1 MDKKSIFKASFEESL
16 NLEDDGFVQYQ
27 KGNVFSKL
35 EIYYRKGKSKL
46 VLHIQNIVLT
56 LIGPVIIN
64 FMILVFSL
72 SLYDSDP
79 KDLRLP
85 IYQHPLLT
93 AEVYLVCFLIWVF
106 IILIGKVFRK
116 AFILPYRNHFHV
128 ITFLI
133 WLSLEFNLLA
143 IDMSLPTL
151 SIWMVAAIFVFITI
165 LAYFMFSLEI
175 ESLKK
180 LMYGNGSGS
189 SLRNKIA
196 NKIAIY
202 GMSFLGIGVIINFI
216 IKGFSIKFSTSLE
229 GLGLLITWIIL
240 NIAVIA
246 MLIYIE
252 FPSYLQAF
260 YKWKYPEEYREWEG
274 KTVEEWYGKKYLK
287 KTQGFI
293 KKQMK
298 RRLVWVVGISRQD
311 S

>member
-1 MDKKSIFKASFEESL
+1 MKKRSIFSASFEESL
-16 NLEDDGFVQYQ
+16 NLEDDGFLQYQ

-35 EIYYRKGKSKL
+35 ETYYREGKSKL

-56 LIGPVIIN
+56 LIGSVIIN

-72 SLYDSDP
+72 SLHDSDP

-216 IKGFSIKFSTSLE
+216 IKSFSMKFSTSLE

-287 KTQGFI
+287 KH
-293 KKQMK
+293 KE
-298 RRLVWVVGISRQD
+298 LLE
-311 S
+311 

>member
-1 MDKKSIFKASFEESL
+1 MKIMKKRSIFSASFEESL
-16 NLEDDGFVQYQ
+16 NLEDDVFLQYQ

-35 EIYYRKGKSKL
+35 ETYYMEGKSKL

-56 LIGPVIIN
+56 LIGSVIIN

-72 SLYDSDP
+72 SLHDSDP

-196 NKIAIY
+196 KKIAIY

-216 IKGFSIKFSTSLE
+216 IKSFSIKFSTSLE

-260 YKWKYPEEYREWEG
+260 YKWKYPEEYRQWEG
-274 KTVEEWYGKKYLK
+274 KTVEEWYGMKYLK
-287 KTQGFI
+287 KH
-293 KKQMK
+293 KKLLN
-298 RRLVWVVGISRQD
+298 RN
-311 S
+311 

>member
-1 MDKKSIFKASFEESL
+1 MKKRSIFSASFEESL
-16 NLEDDGFVQYQ
+16 NLEDDGFLQYQ
-27 KGNVFSKL
+27 KGNVFSIL
-35 EIYYRKGKSKL
+35 ETYYREGKSKL
-46 VLHIQNIVLT
+46 VLHIQNIVFT

-72 SLYDSDP
+72 SLHNSDP

-175 ESLKK
+175 ENLKK

-216 IKGFSIKFSTSLE
+216 IKSFSIKFSTSLE

-287 KTQGFI
+287 KH
-293 KKQMK
+293 KELLK
-298 RRLVWVVGISRQD
+298 
-311 S
+311 

>member
-1 MDKKSIFKASFEESL
+1 MRKKSIFKASFEESL
-16 NLEDDGFVQYQ
+16 NLEDDGFLQYQ

-35 EIYYRKGKSKL
+35 ETYYREGKSKL

-56 LIGPVIIN
+56 LIGPIIIN

-72 SLYDSDP
+72 SLHNSDP

-216 IKGFSIKFSTSLE
+216 IKSFSIKFSASLE
-229 GLGLLITWIIL
+229 GLGLLITWVIL

-260 YKWKYPEEYREWEG
+260 YKWKYPEEYRQWEG

-287 KTQGFI
+287 KH
-293 KKQMK
+293 KE
-298 RRLVWVVGISRQD
+298 LLENE
-311 S
+311 

>member
-1 MDKKSIFKASFEESL
+1 MKKRSIFSASFEESL
-16 NLEDDGFVQYQ
+16 NLEDDGFLQYQ

-35 EIYYRKGKSKL
+35 ETYYREGKSKL
-46 VLHIQNIVLT
+46 VLHIQNIVFT

-72 SLYDSDP
+72 SLHNSDP

-143 IDMSLPTL
+143 IDMSLQTL

-216 IKGFSIKFSTSLE
+216 IKSFSIKFSTLLE

-274 KTVEEWYGKKYLK
+274 KSVEEWYGMKYLK
-287 KTQGFI
+287 KHKELI
-293 KKQMK
+293 DI
-298 RRLVWVVGISRQD
+298 RNEVDLY
-311 S
+311 

>member
-35 EIYYRKGKSKL
+35 ETYYREGKSKL
-46 VLHIQNIVLT
+46 VLHIQNIVFT

-64 FMILVFSL
+64 FMVLVFSL
-72 SLYDSDP
+72 SLHDSDP

-93 AEVYLVCFLIWVF
+93 AGVYLVCFSIWVF

-143 IDMSLPTL
+143 IDMSIPTL

-175 ESLKK
+175 ESLKQ

-216 IKGFSIKFSTSLE
+216 IKSFSIKFSTSLE

-287 KTQGFI
+287 KH
-293 KKQMK
+293 KDLLKN
-298 RRLVWVVGISRQD
+298 R
-311 S
+311 

>member
-1 MDKKSIFKASFEESL
+1 MTKKSLFKASFEESL
-16 NLEDDGFVQYQ
+16 NLEDDVFLQYQ

-35 EIYYRKGKSKL
+35 ETYYREGKSKL

-72 SLYDSDP
+72 SLHDSDP

-151 SIWMVAAIFVFITI
+151 SIWMLAAIFVFITI

-216 IKGFSIKFSTSLE
+216 IKSFSIKFSTLLE

-287 KTQGFI
+287 KHKELI
-293 KKQMK
+293 DI
-298 RRLVWVVGISRQD
+298 RNEVDLY
-311 S
+311 

>member
-1 MDKKSIFKASFEESL
+1 MRKKSIFKASFEESL
-16 NLEDDGFVQYQ
+16 NLEDDGFLQYQ

-35 EIYYRKGKSKL
+35 ETYYREGKSKL
-46 VLHIQNIVLT
+46 VLHIQNIVFT

-72 SLYDSDP
+72 SLHNSDP

-116 AFILPYRNHFHV
+116 AFILPYRNPFHV

-216 IKGFSIKFSTSLE
+216 IKSFSIKFSTSLE

-260 YKWKYPEEYREWEG
+260 YKWKYPEEYRQWEG

-287 KTQGFI
+287 KH
-293 KKQMK
+293 KELLK
-298 RRLVWVVGISRQD
+298 
-311 S
+311 

>member
-1 MDKKSIFKASFEESL
+1 MTKKSLFKASFEESL
-16 NLEDDGFVQYQ
+16 NLEDDGFLQYQ

-35 EIYYRKGKSKL
+35 ETYYREGKSKL
-46 VLHIQNIVLT
+46 VLHIQNIVFT

-72 SLYDSDP
+72 SLHNSDP

-93 AEVYLVCFLIWVF
+93 AEVYLVCFLIWVL

-128 ITFLI
+128 VTFLI

-216 IKGFSIKFSTSLE
+216 IKSFSIKFSTSLE

-274 KTVEEWYGKKYLK
+274 KTVEEWYGMKYLK
-287 KTQGFI
+287 KH
-293 KKQMK
+293 KKLLN
-298 RRLVWVVGISRQD
+298 RN
-311 S
+311 

>member
-35 EIYYRKGKSKL
+35 EIYYREGKSKL

-72 SLYDSDP
+72 SLHDSDP

-274 KTVEEWYGKKYLK
+274 KTVEEWYGKKYFK
-287 KTQGFI
+287 KNTRI
-293 KKQMK
+293 Y
-298 RRLVWVVGISRQD
+298 
-311 S
+311 

>member
-1 MDKKSIFKASFEESL
+1 MTKKSLFKASFEESL
-16 NLEDDGFVQYQ
+16 NLEDDGFLQYQ

-35 EIYYRKGKSKL
+35 ETYYREGKSKL

-56 LIGPVIIN
+56 LIGPIIIN

-72 SLYDSDP
+72 SLHNSDP

-216 IKGFSIKFSTSLE
+216 IKSFSIKFSTSLE

-287 KTQGFI
+287 KHKELIDI
-293 KKQMK
+293 KNEVD
-298 RRLVWVVGISRQD
+298 LY
-311 S
+311 

>member
-1 MDKKSIFKASFEESL
+1 MKKKSIFKASFEESL

-35 EIYYRKGKSKL
+35 EIYYREGKSKL

-72 SLYDSDP
+72 SLHDSDP

-216 IKGFSIKFSTSLE
+216 IKSFSMKFSTSLE

-274 KTVEEWYGKKYLK
+274 KTLEEWYGKKYLK
-287 KTQGFI
+287 KH
-293 KKQMK
+293 KDLLKN
-298 RRLVWVVGISRQD
+298 R
-311 S
+311 

>member
-1 MDKKSIFKASFEESL
+1 MKIMKKRSIFSASFEESL
-16 NLEDDGFVQYQ
+16 NLEDDGFLQYQ

-35 EIYYRKGKSKL
+35 ETYYREGKSKL
-46 VLHIQNIVLT
+46 VLHIQNIVFT

-72 SLYDSDP
+72 SLHNSDP

-196 NKIAIY
+196 KKIAIY

-216 IKGFSIKFSTSLE
+216 IKSFSIKFSTSLE

-260 YKWKYPEEYREWEG
+260 YKWKYPEEYRQWEG
-274 KTVEEWYGKKYLK
+274 KTVEEWYGMKYLK
-287 KTQGFI
+287 KH
-293 KKQMK
+293 KKLLN
-298 RRLVWVVGISRQD
+298 RN
-311 S
+311 

>member
-1 MDKKSIFKASFEESL
+1 MKKKSIFSASFEESL
-16 NLEDDGFVQYQ
+16 NLEDDGFLQYQ

-35 EIYYRKGKSKL
+35 ETYYREGKSKL

-56 LIGPVIIN
+56 LIGSVIIN

-72 SLYDSDP
+72 SLHNSDP

-106 IILIGKVFRK
+106 IILIGKSFRK

-216 IKGFSIKFSTSLE
+216 IKSFSIKFSTLLE

-274 KTVEEWYGKKYLK
+274 KTVEEWYGMKYLK
-287 KTQGFI
+287 KH
-293 KKQMK
+293 KKLLN
-298 RRLVWVVGISRQD
+298 RN
-311 S
+311 

>member
-1 MDKKSIFKASFEESL
+1 MKKKSIFSASFEESL
-16 NLEDDGFVQYQ
+16 NLEDDGFLQYQ

-35 EIYYRKGKSKL
+35 ETYYREGKSKL
-46 VLHIQNIVLT
+46 VLHIQNIVFT

-72 SLYDSDP
+72 SLHDSDP

-216 IKGFSIKFSTSLE
+216 IKSFSIKFSTSLE

-240 NIAVIA
+240 NITVIT
-246 MLIYIE
+246 MLTYIE

-287 KTQGFI
+287 KH
-293 KKQMK
+293 KELLK
-298 RRLVWVVGISRQD
+298 
-311 S
+311 

>member
-1 MDKKSIFKASFEESL
+1 MKKKSIFNASFEESL
-16 NLEDDGFVQYQ
+16 NLEDDDFLQYQ
-27 KGNVFSKL
+27 KKDVYSKL
-35 EIYYRKGKSKL
+35 EKYYRKGHPSIGLKIQSVILALIFPISLNFILLVISIYLHDSNTTDFAVSISK
-46 VLHIQNIVLT
+46 T
-56 LIGPVIIN
+56 
-64 FMILVFSL
+64 
-72 SLYDSDP
+72 
-79 KDLRLP
+79 
-85 IYQHPLLT
+85 PLLS
-93 AEVYLVCFLIWVF
+93 AEVYVFFLFVWLL
-106 IILIGKVFRK
+106 IILVGK
-116 AFILPYRNHFHV
+116 FIKRNYLLPYRYHFHV

-143 IDMSLPTL
+143 IDISLPTL
-151 SIWMVAAIFVFITI
+151 SVWMIAAIFVFIFI

-189 SLRNKIA
+189 CLRNKIA

-216 IKGFSIKFSTSLE
+216 IKSFSMKFSTSLE

-274 KTVEEWYGKKYLK
+274 KSVEEWYGKKYLK
-287 KTQGFI
+287 KH
-293 KKQMK
+293 KELLKN
-298 RRLVWVVGISRQD
+298 R
-311 S
+311 

>member
-1 MDKKSIFKASFEESL
+1 MKRNSLFKASFEESL
-16 NLEDDGFVQYQ
+16 NLLDDGFLQYQ

-35 EIYYRKGKSKL
+35 ETYYREGKSKL
-46 VLHIQNIVLT
+46 VLHIQNIVFT

-72 SLYDSDP
+72 SLHDSDP

-216 IKGFSIKFSTSLE
+216 IKSFSIKFSTLLE

-274 KTVEEWYGKKYLK
+274 KSVEEWYGMKYLK
-287 KTQGFI
+287 KHKELIDI
-293 KKQMK
+293 KNEVD
-298 RRLVWVVGISRQD
+298 LY
-311 S
+311 

>member
-1 MDKKSIFKASFEESL
+1 MKKSIFKASFEESL
-16 NLEDDGFVQYQ
+16 NLEDDGFLQYQ

-35 EIYYRKGKSKL
+35 ETYYREGKSKL
-46 VLHIQNIVLT
+46 VLHIQNIVFT

-72 SLYDSDP
+72 SLHNSDP

-143 IDMSLPTL
+143 IDMSIPTL

-216 IKGFSIKFSTSLE
+216 IKSFSMKFSTLLE

-274 KTVEEWYGKKYLK
+274 KSVEEWYGMKYLK
-287 KTQGFI
+287 KH
-293 KKQMK
+293 KELLK
-298 RRLVWVVGISRQD
+298 
-311 S
+311 

>member
-1 MDKKSIFKASFEESL
+1 MKSMKKKSIFSASFEESL
-16 NLEDDGFVQYQ
+16 NLEDDGFLQYQ

-35 EIYYRKGKSKL
+35 ETYYREGKSKL
-46 VLHIQNIVLT
+46 VLHIQNIVFT

-72 SLYDSDP
+72 SLHDSDP

-216 IKGFSIKFSTSLE
+216 IKSFSIKFSTSLE

-274 KTVEEWYGKKYLK
+274 KTVEEWYGMKYLK
-287 KTQGFI
+287 KH
-293 KKQMK
+293 KKLLN
-298 RRLVWVVGISRQD
+298 RN
-311 S
+311 

>member
-1 MDKKSIFKASFEESL
+1 MKRNSLFKASFEESL
-16 NLEDDGFVQYQ
+16 NLLDDGFLQYQ

-35 EIYYRKGKSKL
+35 ETYYREEKSKL
-46 VLHIQNIVLT
+46 VLHIQNIVFT

-72 SLYDSDP
+72 SLHNSDP

-189 SLRNKIA
+189 SLRNKIS

-216 IKGFSIKFSTSLE
+216 IKSFSIKFSTSLE

-246 MLIYIE
+246 ILIYIE

-260 YKWKYPEEYREWEG
+260 YKWKYSEEYREWEG

-287 KTQGFI
+287 KH
-293 KKQMK
+293 KE
-298 RRLVWVVGISRQD
+298 LLE
-311 S
+311 

>member
-1 MDKKSIFKASFEESL
+1 MKKRSIFSASFEESL
-16 NLEDDGFVQYQ
+16 NLEDDGFLQYQ

-35 EIYYRKGKSKL
+35 ETYYREGKSKL
-46 VLHIQNIVLT
+46 VLHIQNIVFT

-72 SLYDSDP
+72 SLHDSDP

-106 IILIGKVFRK
+106 IILIGKSFRK

-196 NKIAIY
+196 KKIAIY

-216 IKGFSIKFSTSLE
+216 IKSFSIKFSTSLE

-260 YKWKYPEEYREWEG
+260 YKWKYPEEYRQWEG

-287 KTQGFI
+287 KH
-293 KKQMK
+293 KE
-298 RRLVWVVGISRQD
+298 LLENE
-311 S
+311 

>member
-1 MDKKSIFKASFEESL
+1 MKKRSIFSASFEESL
-16 NLEDDGFVQYQ
+16 NLEDDGFLQYQ

-35 EIYYRKGKSKL
+35 ETYYREGKSKL
-46 VLHIQNIVLT
+46 VLHIQNIVFT

-72 SLYDSDP
+72 SLHNSDP

-151 SIWMVAAIFVFITI
+151 SIWMVVAIFVFITI

-216 IKGFSIKFSTSLE
+216 IKSFSIKFSTSLE

-287 KTQGFI
+287 KHKELIDI
-293 KKQMK
+293 KNEVD
-298 RRLVWVVGISRQD
+298 LY
-311 S
+311 

>member
-1 MDKKSIFKASFEESL
+1 MRKKSIFKASFEESL
-16 NLEDDGFVQYQ
+16 NLEDDGFLQYQ

-35 EIYYRKGKSKL
+35 ETYYREGKSKL

-56 LIGPVIIN
+56 LIGPIIIN

-72 SLYDSDP
+72 SLHNSDP

-196 NKIAIY
+196 KKIAIY

-216 IKGFSIKFSTSLE
+216 IKSFSIKFSTSLE

-260 YKWKYPEEYREWEG
+260 YKWKYPEEYRQWEG
-274 KTVEEWYGKKYLK
+274 KTVEEWYGMKYLK
-287 KTQGFI
+287 KH
-293 KKQMK
+293 KKLLN
-298 RRLVWVVGISRQD
+298 RN
-311 S
+311 

>member
-1 MDKKSIFKASFEESL
+1 MIEKSLFKASFEESL
-16 NLEDDGFVQYQ
+16 NLEDDGFLQYQ

-35 EIYYRKGKSKL
+35 ETYYWEGKSKL

-72 SLYDSDP
+72 SLHDSDP

-151 SIWMVAAIFVFITI
+151 SIWMVAAIFVFVTI

-216 IKGFSIKFSTSLE
+216 IKSFSIKFSTSLE

-274 KTVEEWYGKKYLK
+274 KTVEEWYGMKYLK
-287 KTQGFI
+287 KH
-293 KKQMK
+293 KKLLN
-298 RRLVWVVGISRQD
+298 RN
-311 S
+311 

>member
-1 MDKKSIFKASFEESL
+1 MRKKSIFKASFEESL
-16 NLEDDGFVQYQ
+16 NLEDDVFLQYQ

-35 EIYYRKGKSKL
+35 ETYYMEGKSKL

-56 LIGPVIIN
+56 LIGSVIIN

-72 SLYDSDP
+72 SLHDSDP

-151 SIWMVAAIFVFITI
+151 SIWMVAAIFVFISI

-260 YKWKYPEEYREWEG
+260 YKWKYPEEYRQWEG
-274 KTVEEWYGKKYLK
+274 KTVEEWYGMKYLK
-287 KTQGFI
+287 KH
-293 KKQMK
+293 KKLLN
-298 RRLVWVVGISRQD
+298 RN
-311 S
+311 

>member
-1 MDKKSIFKASFEESL
+1 MKKRSIFSASFEESL
-16 NLEDDGFVQYQ
+16 NLEDDVFLQYQ

-35 EIYYRKGKSKL
+35 ETYYREGKSKL

-72 SLYDSDP
+72 SLHNSDP

-175 ESLKK
+175 ENLKK

-196 NKIAIY
+196 KKIAIY

-216 IKGFSIKFSTSLE
+216 IKSFSIKFSTSLE

-287 KTQGFI
+287 KH
-293 KKQMK
+293 KE
-298 RRLVWVVGISRQD
+298 LLENE
-311 S
+311 

>member
-1 MDKKSIFKASFEESL
+1 MTKKSLFKASFEESL
-16 NLEDDGFVQYQ
+16 NLLDDGFLQYQ

-35 EIYYRKGKSKL
+35 ETYYREGKSKL

-72 SLYDSDP
+72 SLHNSDP

-189 SLRNKIA
+189 SLRNKIVK
-196 NKIAIY
+196 KIAIY

-216 IKGFSIKFSTSLE
+216 IKSFSIKFSTLLE

-246 MLIYIE
+246 ILIYIE

-287 KTQGFI
+287 KH
-293 KKQMK
+293 KE
-298 RRLVWVVGISRQD
+298 LLENE
-311 S
+311 

>member
-1 MDKKSIFKASFEESL
+1 MKIMKKRSIFSASFEESL
-16 NLEDDGFVQYQ
+16 NLEDDGFLQYQ

-35 EIYYRKGKSKL
+35 ETYYMEGKSKL

-56 LIGPVIIN
+56 LIGSVIIN

-72 SLYDSDP
+72 SLHNSDP

-175 ESLKK
+175 ENLKK

-216 IKGFSIKFSTSLE
+216 IKSFSIKFSTSLE

-287 KTQGFI
+287 KH
-293 KKQMK
+293 KELLK
-298 RRLVWVVGISRQD
+298 
-311 S
+311 

>member
-1 MDKKSIFKASFEESL
+1 MTKKSLFKASFEESL
-16 NLEDDGFVQYQ
+16 NLEDDGFLQYQ

-35 EIYYRKGKSKL
+35 ETYYREGKSKL
-46 VLHIQNIVLT
+46 VLHIQNIVFT

-72 SLYDSDP
+72 SLHNSDP

-175 ESLKK
+175 ENLKK

-216 IKGFSIKFSTSLE
+216 IKSFSIKFSTSLE

-260 YKWKYPEEYREWEG
+260 YKWKYPEEYRQWEG

-287 KTQGFI
+287 KHKELIDI
-293 KKQMK
+293 KNEVD
-298 RRLVWVVGISRQD
+298 LY
-311 S
+311 

>member
-1 MDKKSIFKASFEESL
+1 MKIMKKRSIFSASFEESL
-16 NLEDDGFVQYQ
+16 NLEDDAFLQYQ

-35 EIYYRKGKSKL
+35 ETYYREGKSKL

-56 LIGPVIIN
+56 LIGPIIIN

-72 SLYDSDP
+72 SLHNSDP

-196 NKIAIY
+196 KKIAIY

-216 IKGFSIKFSTSLE
+216 IKSFSIKFSTSLE

-260 YKWKYPEEYREWEG
+260 YKWKYPEEYRQWEG

-287 KTQGFI
+287 KH
-293 KKQMK
+293 KE
-298 RRLVWVVGISRQD
+298 LLENE
-311 S
+311 

>member
-1 MDKKSIFKASFEESL
+1 
-16 NLEDDGFVQYQ
+16 
-27 KGNVFSKL
+27 
-35 EIYYRKGKSKL
+35 
-46 VLHIQNIVLT
+46 
-56 LIGPVIIN
+56 
-64 FMILVFSL
+64 
-72 SLYDSDP
+72 
-79 KDLRLP
+79 
-85 IYQHPLLT
+85 
-93 AEVYLVCFLIWVF
+93 
-106 IILIGKVFRK
+106 
-116 AFILPYRNHFHV
+116 
-128 ITFLI
+128 
-133 WLSLEFNLLA
+133 
-143 IDMSLPTL
+143 MSLPTL

-175 ESLKK
+175 ENLKK

-216 IKGFSIKFSTSLE
+216 IKSFSIKFSTSLE

-260 YKWKYPEEYREWEG
+260 YKWKYPEEYREWER

-287 KTQGFI
+287 KH
-293 KKQMK
+293 KELLK
-298 RRLVWVVGISRQD
+298 
-311 S
+311 

>member
-1 MDKKSIFKASFEESL
+1 MKRNSLFKASFEESL
-16 NLEDDGFVQYQ
+16 NLLDDEFLQYQ

-35 EIYYRKGKSKL
+35 ETYYREGKSKL
-46 VLHIQNIVLT
+46 VLHIQNIVFT

-64 FMILVFSL
+64 FMILIFSL
-72 SLYDSDP
+72 SLHDSDP

-93 AEVYLVCFLIWVF
+93 AEVYLVCFLIWIF

-216 IKGFSIKFSTSLE
+216 IKSFSIKFSTLLE

-260 YKWKYPEEYREWEG
+260 YKWKYPEEYRQWEG
-274 KTVEEWYGKKYLK
+274 RTVEEWYGKKYLK
-287 KTQGFI
+287 KH
-293 KKQMK
+293 KELLK
-298 RRLVWVVGISRQD
+298 
-311 S
+311 